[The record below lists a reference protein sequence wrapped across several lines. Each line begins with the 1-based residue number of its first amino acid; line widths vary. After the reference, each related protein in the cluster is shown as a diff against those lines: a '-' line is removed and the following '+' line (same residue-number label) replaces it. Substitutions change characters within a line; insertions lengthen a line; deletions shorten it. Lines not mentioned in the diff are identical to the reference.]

1 MTKDA
6 GTELIQRGLAMRGYD
21 IGPAGADG
29 IFGPRTA
36 AAGQA
41 WLSAGGKYRPVAPA
55 PVSEAPVGGA
65 VPWVTE
71 LLSVFGLH
79 ETRDN
84 VALRK
89 WLLSDGATLGNPA
102 QLPWCGDAMETA
114 IKRALPKEPFEGDM
128 KANPYWARNW
138 LGFGVTCQP
147 AYGAVAVFSREGGGG
162 HVGVVVAQDAN
173 RWHVLG
179 GNQGNAINVVGIDK
193 RRLLG
198 FRWPVTF
205 PNRNQAVPHRPAGD
219 IATSRNE
226 V

>member
-1 MTKDA
+1 
-6 GTELIQRGLAMRGYD
+6 MRGYD
-21 IGPAGADG
+21 PGAVDG

-41 WLSAGGKYRPVAPA
+41 WLAAGGKARPIAPA
-55 PVSEAPVGGA
+55 PAGVAPVGGV

-71 LLSVFGLH
+71 LLAMFGMH

-89 WLLSDGATLGNPA
+89 WLMSDGSTLGNPA

-114 IKRALPKEPFEGDM
+114 IKRALPKEPFDGDM

-138 LGFGVTCQP
+138 LSFGVTCQP
-147 AYGAVAVFSREGGGG
+147 VYGAVAVFSREGGGG
-162 HVGVVVAQDAN
+162 HVGVLVAQDTR

-179 GNQGNAINVVGIDK
+179 GNQGNAINVVGLDM

-198 FRWPVTF
+198 CRWPVTF
-205 PNRNQAVPHRPAGD
+205 ANPHQPLRLIPAGD
-219 IATSRNE
+219 IATSQNE